1 MAHCYIN
8 PADEFRSD
16 GVTGFLCSICSA
28 TGISGC
34 SVMMC
39 GCSVQSHKAEL
50 WVHVCCHLLAHAQIR
65 PVFSSSWFAGYPSC
79 TANRLKGA
87 GGKRMRWGVGSL
99 LKAVS
104 AHSSTLEG
112 IPWFMLANCLVLGC
126 RNIFPGS
133 SFSLSVSCY
142 SFACCSAYK
151 VSCYNH
157 PIQQPAIPAHCI
169 WTSFFPLHQPC

>member
-1 MAHCYIN
+1 MSS
-8 PADEFRSD
+8 EVMELLSF
-16 GVTGFLCSICSA
+16 
-28 TGISGC
+28 
-34 SVMMC
+34 SVL
-39 GCSVQSHKAEL
+39 SVQQQGFQDAL
-50 WVHVCCHLLAHAQIR
+50 WWWVAAVSRATKLSSECMCAVTSWPTHRIS

-87 GGKRMRWGVGSL
+87 GGKRMRWRVGSL
-99 LKAVS
+99 LKAVN

-126 RNIFPGS
+126 RNISPGS

-142 SFACCSAYK
+142 SFAWCSAYK

-157 PIQQPAIPAHCI
+157 PIQQPAVPAHCI
-169 WTSFFPLHQPC
+169 WTLFFPLHQPC